1 MPAIGI
7 RGELTT
13 SFFLSDGTFL
23 YSETNEN
30 RIVNNGIKLT
40 TQIASGLTPRIIDYI
55 QVGTGGQT
63 YQQLVD
69 AETGVPLLDDLG
81 NPLMGNVSKP
91 IGDGDEELFTFYSE
105 TNEIVRSSATGT
117 FTISANF
124 NIPLDVPV
132 NEAGMFSGSQA
143 GSPMMFAKQ
152 AFSNTIKMWE
162 SRRNSTL
169 STVTGTYIILN
180 ISWKIFFGRDP
191 QHESLYDQDLEIVS
205 SEATDRYIPG

>member
-1 MPAIGI
+1 MPVIGI

-13 SFFLSDGTFL
+13 SLFLPDGNFL
-23 YSETNEN
+23 YSETIEN

-40 TQIASGLTPRIIDYI
+40 TKVVAGLDPRIIDHI
-55 QVGTGGQT
+55 QIGVGGQN

-69 AETGVPLLDDLG
+69 AETGALLFDTLG
-81 NPLMGNVSKP
+81 NPIMGNVSRP
-91 IGDGDEELFTFYSE
+91 IGDGDENLFTFYAETSE
-105 TNEIVRSSATGT
+105 ITSSSATGT

-124 NIPLDVPV
+124 NIPFDVPV

-152 AFSNTIKMWE
+152 AFSDTIKMWE
-162 SRRNSTL
+162 NRRNATL
-169 STVTGTYIILN
+169 STVTGTYIVLN
-180 ISWKIFFGRDP
+180 ISWRIFFGRDP
-191 QHESLYDQDLEIVS
+191 QHESLYDQDLGIVA